1 MNLDDKL
8 RQYREQ
14 KRRNLDT
21 MKNNQNPTFRNELA
35 KQNQQLNIRMDD
47 EKKEVSSI
55 KTKSIKPKVGC

>member
-21 MKNNQNPTFRNELA
+21 MKNNQNPTIRKELA

-47 EKKEVSSI
+47 EKK
-55 KTKSIKPKVGC
+55 KYHQLKLNQLNQK